1 MSSLSSRLLAEA
13 AGTAWV
19 VFVGCG
25 SLILNGALSQGGGAG
40 LMAPV
45 AFGLALATASYAARG
60 LSGAHFNPAVTIGFA
75 VAQRFRVSHLL
86 PYIAAQILGA
96 TAGAALLDMVAGGRP
111 GFDLAIS
118 DFGANGYAE
127 HSPGDFQLQSALVLE
142 LTMSLAFVWMHLQ
155 LSRRALRAIAPM
167 VNGACLCAIYVIAV
181 PVTNGSINPARSS
194 GPALFVGGW
203 ALDQLW
209 LFWAAPI
216 AGGVLAGLLHSRPG
230 VDRKA
235 RAAGVTRKA
244 LERP

>member
-1 MSSLSSRLLAEA
+1 MVSLSRRLLAEG
-13 AGTAWV
+13 AGTAWI
-19 VFVGCG
+19 VFIGCG
-25 SLILNGALSQGGGAG
+25 SLILNGAQSPGGGAG
-40 LMAPV
+40 LVVPV
-45 AFGLALATASYAARG
+45 AFGLALAIASYAAKG
-60 LSGAHFNPAVTIGFA
+60 FSGAHFNPAVTIGFA

-96 TAGAALLDMVAGGRP
+96 TAGAALLDLIASGRP

-127 HSPGDFQLQSALVLE
+127 HSPADFQLQSAFVLE
-142 LTMSLAFVWMHLQ
+142 LTMSLLFVWLNLQ
-155 LSRRALRAIAPM
+155 LSRRASRMVAPAL
-167 VNGACLCAIYVIAV
+167 NSACLCVIYMIAV

-216 AGGVLAGLLHSRPG
+216 AGGVLAGLLHMRAG
-230 VDRKA
+230 AGRKA
-235 RAAGVTRKA
+235 RATGAPREA